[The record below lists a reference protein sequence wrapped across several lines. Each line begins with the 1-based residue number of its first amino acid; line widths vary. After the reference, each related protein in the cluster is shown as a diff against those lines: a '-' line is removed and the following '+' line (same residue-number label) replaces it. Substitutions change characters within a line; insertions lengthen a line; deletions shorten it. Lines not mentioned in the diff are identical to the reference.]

1 MKPQRVKNPAIPGT
15 TQDRTGTAGI
25 VRRAVAEI
33 RRRWTGLSK
42 DVLAVFDRIPVYEVN
57 DVSMARVMYGLTP
70 ADMAAT
76 SYALEE
82 AFFRWLEVGREEKN
96 IAWWS
101 FTSEAQQLGTA
112 QSVSNLINLSQ
123 VYAAARSL
131 ADVVYSEPYRNRAAM
146 AQVMDYE
153 HFTGL
158 SETSRSTLSQ
168 IIGKGVI
175 DGKNPKVVRREIQKA
190 LDVSRSKAEFY
201 AQTATQEALRSARA
215 AEADW
220 VTENIG
226 LNIGL
231 LWTSAL
237 LPTTRQ
243 THASRNGKVYTT
255 DEVRAF
261 YERDGNRYRCHCAQ
275 TECLLD
281 ADNKPILSQSLKDAM
296 AKERADWERSVA
308 SSA

>member
-33 RRRWTGLSK
+33 RRRWSGLRK

-96 IAWWS
+96 IAWWGFS
-101 FTSEAQQLGTA
+101 GEAAQLGTA
-112 QSVSNLINLSQ
+112 QSVSNLTNLSM
-123 VYAAARSL
+123 VYGAARKL

-146 AQVMDYE
+146 AQILDYE

-158 SETSRSTLSQ
+158 ADDTRTKLSQ
-168 IIGKGVI
+168 VIGRAVI

-190 LDVSRSKAEFY
+190 LDISRAKAEMY
-201 AQTATQEALRSARA
+201 AQTSIPEALRSARA

-220 VTENIG
+220 VTENLG
-226 LNIGL
+226 LNVGL

-237 LPTTRQ
+237 KPTTRP
-243 THASRNGKVYTT
+243 THAARSGEVYTT
-255 DEVRAF
+255 DDVRAF
-261 YERDGNRYRCHCAQ
+261 YDRDGNRYNCFCAQ

-281 ADNKPILSQSLKDAM
+281 DENKPILSKSLRDAM
-296 AKERADWERSVA
+296 TKERADWERSVA
-308 SSA
+308 SAA